1 MLLRLLFRNAFRHKL
16 RTALTVCGMAVAVL
30 AFSLLRTVIAAWYA
44 GVAAS
49 AADRLITRNAISLVF
64 SLPLSY
70 KDRIRGVEG
79 VKTVSYGNWFGAY
92 YVEQKN
98 FFANFA
104 VEPRTYL
111 ELYPEYLIPPG
122 QREAFFRDR
131 KGCVVGRKLAKRFN
145 WRVND
150 TVPLIGTIFPG
161 TWEFVVRGI
170 YDGRDDTIDDTQ
182 FFFHWD
188 YLNETLK
195 RTVARR
201 ADQVGFYIVGLSDPD
216 RAAATAVAIDAVF
229 KNSFA
234 ETLTETE
241 RAFQMS
247 FVSMS
252 EAILTAI
259 RLVSLVIIVIIMAVV
274 ANTMAM
280 SVRERLGEYVVF
292 KTLGFHGRYLA
303 GMILGESLLITGL
316 GGLLGILLTF
326 PAAEGF
332 RRAVGTWFPVF
343 RIEPETIYL
352 GIAATLIVGVVAAVL
367 PVWRVTTVRIAEG
380 LRRIG

>member
-49 AADRLITRNAISLVF
+49 SANRLITRNAISLVF

-111 ELYPEYLIPPG
+111 ELYPEYLIPPE

-216 RAAATAVAIDAVF
+216 RAAATAAVIDAVF

-292 KTLGFHGRYLA
+292 KTLGFRGRYLA
-303 GMILGESLLITGL
+303 AMILGESLVITGV
-316 GGLLGILLTF
+316 GGLFGILLTF

-352 GIAATLIVGVVAAVL
+352 GIAATLIVGVAAAVL
-367 PVWRVTTVRIAEG
+367 PVWRVITVRIAEG

>member
-49 AADRLITRNAISLVF
+49 SANRLITRNAISLVF

-111 ELYPEYLIPPG
+111 ELYPEYLIPPE

-216 RAAATAVAIDAVF
+216 RAAATAAAIDAVF

-292 KTLGFHGRYLA
+292 KTLGFRGRYLA
-303 GMILGESLLITGL
+303 AMILGESLVITGV
-316 GGLLGILLTF
+316 GGLFGILLTF

-352 GIAATLIVGVVAAVL
+352 GIAATLIVGVAAAVL
-367 PVWRVTTVRIAEG
+367 PVWRVITVRIAEG

>member
-16 RTALTVCGMAVAVL
+16 RTALTVCGMAVAIL

-49 AADRLITRNAISLVF
+49 SANRLITRNAISLVF

-70 KDRIRGVEG
+70 KDRIQGVEG
-79 VKTVSYGNWFGAY
+79 VKTLSYGNWFGAY

-111 ELYPEYLIPPG
+111 ALYPEYLIPPD
-122 QREAFFRDR
+122 QKEAFFRER
-131 KGCVVGRKLAKRFN
+131 KGCVIGRKLARRFN

-150 TVPLIGTIFPG
+150 TVTLIGTIFPG
-161 TWEFVVRGI
+161 NWEFVVRGI

-201 ADQVGFYIVGLSDPD
+201 ADQVGFYIIGLSDPD
-216 RAAATAVAIDAVF
+216 QAAATAAAIDAVF

-241 RAFQMS
+241 RAFQLG
-247 FVSMS
+247 FVAMS

-280 SVRERLGEYVVF
+280 SVRERLGEYAVF

-316 GGLLGILLTF
+316 GGFLGILLTF

-343 RIEPETIYL
+343 RVEPETIYL
-352 GIAATLIVGVVAAVL
+352 DIVATLIVAVVAAVL
-367 PVWRVTTVRIAEG
+367 PVWRVTSIRIAEG

>member
-30 AFSLLRTVIAAWYA
+30 AFCLLRTVIAAWYA

-49 AADRLITRNAISLVF
+49 SANRLITRNAISLVF

-111 ELYPEYLIPPG
+111 GLYPEYLIPLE
-122 QREAFFRDR
+122 QKEAFFRDR

-161 TWEFVVRGI
+161 SWEFVVRGI

-201 ADQVGFYIVGLSDPD
+201 ADQVGFYIIGLSDPD

-259 RLVSLVIIVIIMAVV
+259 RLVSLVIIVIILAVV

-292 KTLGFHGRYLA
+292 KTLGFRGHYLT

-316 GGLLGILLTF
+316 GGVLGILLTF

-343 RIEPETIYL
+343 RVEPETIYL

>member
-16 RTALTVCGMAVAVL
+16 RAALTICGMAIAIL
-30 AFSLLRTVIAAWYA
+30 AFGLLRTVIAAWYA

-49 AADRLITRNAISLVF
+49 SANRLVTRNAISLVF
-64 SLPLSY
+64 SLPISY
-70 KDRIRGVEG
+70 KDRIQGVDG
-79 VKTVSYGNWFGAY
+79 VKIVSPGNWFGAY
-92 YVEQKN
+92 YKEPKN

-104 VEPRTYL
+104 VDAKTYL
-111 ELYPEYLIPPG
+111 DLYPEFVIPANEK
-122 QREAFFRDR
+122 EAFLRDR
-131 KGCVVGRKLAKRFN
+131 RGCVIGRKLAKRFN
-145 WRVND
+145 WRIND
-150 TVPLIGTIFPG
+150 TVTLIGTIFPG
-161 TWEFVVRGI
+161 NWEFVVRAI

-188 YLNETLK
+188 YLNETVK
-195 RTVARR
+195 RTVPRR

-216 RAAATAVAIDAVF
+216 QAAATAKAIDAVF
-229 KNSFA
+229 KNSYA

-241 RAFQMS
+241 RAFQMG

-280 SVRERLGEYVVF
+280 SVRERLGEFAVF

-303 GMILGESLLITGL
+303 GMILGESLFVTTL
-316 GGLLGILLTF
+316 GGILGVLLTF
-326 PAAEGF
+326 PAAEAF

-343 RIEPETIYL
+343 RVEPKTIYL
-352 GIAATLIVGVVAAVL
+352 DIVATLVVGTLAAVL
-367 PVWRVTTVRIAEG
+367 PVWRAASVRIAEG
-380 LRRIG
+380 LRRMG

>member
-16 RTALTVCGMAVAVL
+16 RTALTVCGMAVAIL

-49 AADRLITRNAISLVF
+49 SANRLITRNAISLVF

-79 VKTVSYGNWFGAY
+79 VKTLSYGNWFGAY

-111 ELYPEYLIPPG
+111 ALYPEYLIPPD
-122 QREAFFRDR
+122 QKEAFFRER
-131 KGCVVGRKLAKRFN
+131 KGCVIGRKLARRFN

-150 TVPLIGTIFPG
+150 TVTLIGTIFPG
-161 TWEFVVRGI
+161 NWEFVVRGI

-201 ADQVGFYIVGLSDPD
+201 ADQVGFYIIGLSEPD
-216 RAAATAVAIDAVF
+216 RAAATAAAIDAVF
-229 KNSFA
+229 RNSFA

-303 GMILGESLLITGL
+303 GMILGESVLITGL
-316 GGLLGILLTF
+316 GGILGILLTF

-343 RIEPETIYL
+343 RVEPETIYL
-352 GIAATLIVGVVAAVL
+352 GIAATLIVGLIAAVL

>member
-49 AADRLITRNAISLVF
+49 SANRLITRNAISLVF

-111 ELYPEYLIPPG
+111 ELYPEYLIPPE

-131 KGCVVGRKLAKRFN
+131 KGCVVGRKLARRFN

-161 TWEFVVRGI
+161 NWDFVVRGI

-216 RAAATAVAIDAVF
+216 RAAATAAVIDAVF

-280 SVRERLGEYVVF
+280 SVRERLGEYAVF

-303 GMILGESLLITGL
+303 GMILGESLFITGL
-316 GGLLGILLTF
+316 GGLLGLLLTF

-343 RIEPETIYL
+343 RVEPETIYL

>member
-1 MLLRLLFRNAFRHKL
+1 MLLRLLFRNSFRHKL

-30 AFSLLRTVIAAWYA
+30 AFTLLRTVIAAWYA

-49 AADRLITRNAISLVF
+49 SANRLITRNAISLVF
-64 SLPLSY
+64 SLPISY

-111 ELYPEYLIPPG
+111 ELYPEYLIRPD
-122 QREAFFRDR
+122 QKEAFFRDR

-161 TWEFVVRGI
+161 TWDFVVRGI

-201 ADQVGFYIVGLSDPD
+201 ADQVGFYIIGLSDPD
-216 RAAATAVAIDAVF
+216 RAAATAAAIDAVF

-280 SVRERLGEYVVF
+280 SVRERLSEYVVF
-292 KTLGFHGRYLA
+292 KTLGFRGRYLA

-343 RIEPETIYL
+343 RIAPETIYL
-352 GIAATLIVGVVAAVL
+352 GIAATLIVGMVAAVL

>member
-1 MLLRLLFRNAFRHKL
+1 MLPRLLFRNASRHKL

-30 AFSLLRTVIAAWYA
+30 AFTLLRTVIAAWYA

-49 AADRLITRNAISLVF
+49 SANRLITRNAISLVF

-79 VKTVSYGNWFGAY
+79 VKTISYGNWFGAY

-104 VEPRTYL
+104 VEPRTYM
-111 ELYPEYLIPPG
+111 ELYLEYLIPPA
-122 QREAFFRDR
+122 QKEAFFRDR

-195 RTVARR
+195 RTMARR
-201 ADQVGFYIVGLSDPD
+201 ADQVGFYIVGLSDPAQ
-216 RAAATAVAIDAVF
+216 AAATAAAIDAVF

-274 ANTMAM
+274 ANTMTM

-292 KTLGFHGRYLA
+292 KTLGFRGRHLA
-303 GMILGESLLITGL
+303 AMILGESLLITGL
-316 GGLLGILLTF
+316 GGFLGILLTF

-343 RIEPETIYL
+343 RVEHETIYL
-352 GIAATLIVGVVAAVL
+352 GIAATVTVGVVAAML

>member
-1 MLLRLLFRNAFRHKL
+1 MLLRLLFRNTFRHKL
-16 RTALTVCGMAVAVL
+16 RVALTVCGMAIAIL
-30 AFSLLRTVIAAWYA
+30 AFGLLRTVIAAWYA
-44 GVAAS
+44 GVEAS
-49 AADRLITRNAISLVF
+49 SANRLVTRNAISLVF
-64 SLPLSY
+64 SLPISY

-79 VKTVSYGNWFGAY
+79 VKMVSHGNWFGAY
-92 YVEQKN
+92 YKEPKN

-104 VEPRTYL
+104 VDAKTYL
-111 ELYPEYLIPPG
+111 DLYPEFIIPAD
-122 QREAFFRDR
+122 QKEAFLRDR
-131 KGCVVGRKLAKRFN
+131 RGCVIGRKLAKRFN
-145 WRVND
+145 WRIND

-161 TWEFVVRGI
+161 NWEFVVRAI

-188 YLNETLK
+188 YLNETVK
-195 RTVARR
+195 RTVPRR
-201 ADQVGFYIVGLSDPD
+201 ADQVGFYIIGLSDPD
-216 RAAATAVAIDAVF
+216 QAAATAKAIDAVF
-229 KNSFA
+229 KNSYA

-241 RAFQMS
+241 RAFQMG

-280 SVRERLGEYVVF
+280 SVRERLGEFAVF

-303 GMILGESLLITGL
+303 GMILGESLFVTTL
-316 GGLLGILLTF
+316 GGLLGVLLTF
-326 PAAEGF
+326 PAAEAF

-343 RIEPETIYL
+343 RVEPETIYL
-352 GIAATLIVGVVAAVL
+352 DLVATLVVGTLAAVL
-367 PVWRVTTVRIAEG
+367 PVWRAMTVRIVEG
-380 LRRIG
+380 LRRMG

>member
-1 MLLRLLFRNAFRHKL
+1 
-16 RTALTVCGMAVAVL
+16 MAVAVL

-44 GVAAS
+44 GVEAS
-49 AADRLITRNAISLVF
+49 SANRLITRNAISLVF

-111 ELYPEYLIPPG
+111 ELYPEYLIPPE

-201 ADQVGFYIVGLSDPD
+201 ADQVGFYIIGLSDPD
-216 RAAATAVAIDAVF
+216 RAAATATAIDAVF

-303 GMILGESLLITGL
+303 GMILGVSLLITGL

-343 RIEPETIYL
+343 RVEPETIYL

>member
-16 RTALTVCGMAVAVL
+16 RTALTVCGMTVAVL

-44 GVAAS
+44 GVEAS
-49 AADRLITRNAISLVF
+49 SANRLITRNAISLVF

-104 VEPRTYL
+104 VEPRTYM
-111 ELYPEYLIPPG
+111 ELYPEYLIPPH
-122 QREAFFRDR
+122 QKEAFFRDR

-145 WRVND
+145 WRVTD

-201 ADQVGFYIVGLSDPD
+201 ADQVGFYIIGLSDPD
-216 RAAATAVAIDAVF
+216 RAAATATAIDAVF

-292 KTLGFHGRYLA
+292 RTLGFHGRYLA
-303 GMILGESLLITGL
+303 GMILGESLLITAL

-326 PAAEGF
+326 PAAEAF

-343 RIEPETIYL
+343 RVEPETIYL
-352 GIAATLIVGVVAAVL
+352 DIAATLIVGVVAAVL

>member
-16 RTALTVCGMAVAVL
+16 RTALTVCGMAVAIL

-49 AADRLITRNAISLVF
+49 SANRLITRNAISLVF

-70 KDRIRGVEG
+70 KDRIQGVEG
-79 VKTVSYGNWFGAY
+79 VKTLSYGNWFGAY

-111 ELYPEYLIPPG
+111 ALYPEYLIPPD
-122 QREAFFRDR
+122 QKEAFFRER
-131 KGCVVGRKLAKRFN
+131 KGCVIGRKLARRFN

-150 TVPLIGTIFPG
+150 TVTLIGTIFPG
-161 TWEFVVRGI
+161 NWEFVVRGI

-201 ADQVGFYIVGLSDPD
+201 ADQVGFYIIGLSEPD
-216 RAAATAVAIDAVF
+216 RAAATAAAIDAVF

-303 GMILGESLLITGL
+303 GMILGESVLITGL
-316 GGLLGILLTF
+316 GGILGILLTF

-343 RIEPETIYL
+343 RVEPETIYL
-352 GIAATLIVGVVAAVL
+352 GIAATLIVGLIAAVL

>member
-49 AADRLITRNAISLVF
+49 SANRLITRNAISLVF

-79 VKTVSYGNWFGAY
+79 VKTLSYGNWFGAY

-111 ELYPEYLIPPG
+111 ELYPEYLIPPE
-122 QREAFFRDR
+122 QKEAFFRDR

-170 YDGRDDTIDDTQ
+170 YEGRDDTIDDTQ

-216 RAAATAVAIDAVF
+216 RAAATASAIDAVF

-292 KTLGFHGRYLA
+292 KTLGFRGRYLA
-303 GMILGESLLITGL
+303 GMILGESLVITGV
-316 GGLLGILLTF
+316 GGLFGILLTF

-352 GIAATLIVGVVAAVL
+352 GIAATLIVGVAAAVL
-367 PVWRVTTVRIAEG
+367 PVWRVITVRIAEG

>member
-16 RTALTVCGMAVAVL
+16 RTALTVCGMAVAIL

-49 AADRLITRNAISLVF
+49 SASRLITRNAISLVF

-111 ELYPEYLIPPG
+111 ELYPEYLVPPD
-122 QREAFFRDR
+122 QKEAFFRDR
-131 KGCVVGRKLAKRFN
+131 KGCVIGRKLAKRFN

-150 TVPLIGTIFPG
+150 AVTLIGTIFPG
-161 TWEFVVRGI
+161 NWEFVVRGI

-201 ADQVGFYIVGLSDPD
+201 ADQVGFYIIGLSEPD
-216 RAAATAVAIDAVF
+216 RAAATAAAIDGVF

-292 KTLGFHGRYLA
+292 KTLGFNGPYLA
-303 GMILGESLLITGL
+303 SMIIGESLFITGL
-316 GGLLGILLTF
+316 GGILGIFLTF

-343 RIEPETIYL
+343 RVEPETICL
-352 GIAATLIVGVVAAVL
+352 GIAATLIVGLIAALL
-367 PVWRVTTVRIAEG
+367 PVWRVATVRIAEG

>member
-49 AADRLITRNAISLVF
+49 SANRLITRNAISLVF

-111 ELYPEYLIPPG
+111 ELYPEYLIPLD
-122 QREAFFRDR
+122 QREAFSRDR

-150 TVPLIGTIFPG
+150 TVTLIGTIFPG
-161 TWEFVVRGI
+161 NWEFAVRGI

-292 KTLGFHGRYLA
+292 KTLGFRGRYLA

-343 RIEPETIYL
+343 RVEPETIYL
-352 GIAATLIVGVVAAVL
+352 GIAATLIVGVAAAVL
-367 PVWRVTTVRIAEG
+367 PVWRVITVRIAEG

>member
-30 AFSLLRTVIAAWYA
+30 AFCLLRTVIAAWYA

-49 AADRLITRNAISLVF
+49 SANRLITRNAISLVF

-104 VEPRTYL
+104 VEARTYL
-111 ELYPEYLIPPG
+111 GLYPEYLIPLE
-122 QREAFFRDR
+122 QKEAFFRDR

-150 TVPLIGTIFPG
+150 TVTLIGTIFPG

-201 ADQVGFYIVGLSDPD
+201 ADQVGFYIIGLSDPD

-292 KTLGFHGRYLA
+292 KTLGFRGRYLA

-316 GGLLGILLTF
+316 GGVLGILLTF

-343 RIEPETIYL
+343 RVEPETIYR
-352 GIAATLIVGVVAAVL
+352 GIAATLIVGLVAAVL

>member
-49 AADRLITRNAISLVF
+49 SANRLITRNAISLVF

-104 VEPRTYL
+104 VEPRTYM
-111 ELYPEYLIPPG
+111 ELYPEYLIPPH
-122 QREAFFRDR
+122 QKEAFFRDR

-216 RAAATAVAIDAVF
+216 RAAATAAVIDAVF

-280 SVRERLGEYVVF
+280 SVRERLGEYVIF
-292 KTLGFHGRYLA
+292 KTLGFRGRYLA
-303 GMILGESLLITGL
+303 GMILGESLLITGV
-316 GGLLGILLTF
+316 GGLFGILLTF

-343 RIEPETIYL
+343 KVEPETIYL
-352 GIAATLIVGVVAAVL
+352 DIAATLIVGGVAAIL
-367 PVWRVTTVRIAEG
+367 PIWRVMSVRIAEG

>member
-49 AADRLITRNAISLVF
+49 SANRLITRNAISLVF

-111 ELYPEYLIPPG
+111 ELYPEYLIPPE

-170 YDGRDDTIDDTQ
+170 YEGRDDTIDDTQ

-216 RAAATAVAIDAVF
+216 RAAATAAVIDAVF

-292 KTLGFHGRYLA
+292 KTLGFRGRYLA
-303 GMILGESLLITGL
+303 AMILGESLVITGV
-316 GGLLGILLTF
+316 GGLFGILLTF

-352 GIAATLIVGVVAAVL
+352 GIAATLIVGVAAAVL
-367 PVWRVTTVRIAEG
+367 PVWRVITVRIAEG

>member
-49 AADRLITRNAISLVF
+49 SANRLITRNAISLVF

-79 VKTVSYGNWFGAY
+79 VKTVSYGNWFGGY

-104 VEPRTYL
+104 VEPRSYL
-111 ELYPEYLIPPG
+111 ELYPEYLIPPE
-122 QREAFFRDR
+122 QKEAFFRDR

-170 YDGRDDTIDDTQ
+170 YNGRDDTIDDTQ

-216 RAAATAVAIDAVF
+216 RAAATAAAVDAVF

-292 KTLGFHGRYLA
+292 KTLGFRGRYLA
-303 GMILGESLLITGL
+303 SMILGESLLITGL
-316 GGLLGILLTF
+316 GGFLGILLTF

-343 RIEPETIYL
+343 RVEPETIYL
-352 GIAATLIVGVVAAVL
+352 GMAATLIVGVVAAVL
-367 PVWRVTTVRIAEG
+367 PVWRVTTIRIAEG

>member
-16 RTALTVCGMAVAVL
+16 RTALTVCGMAVAIL

-49 AADRLITRNAISLVF
+49 SANRLITRNAISLVF

-79 VKTVSYGNWFGAY
+79 VKTLSYGNWFGAY

-111 ELYPEYLIPPG
+111 ALYPEYLIPPD
-122 QREAFFRDR
+122 QKEAFFRER
-131 KGCVVGRKLAKRFN
+131 KGCVIGRKLARRFN

-150 TVPLIGTIFPG
+150 TVTLIGTIFPG
-161 TWEFVVRGI
+161 NWEFVVRGI

-201 ADQVGFYIVGLSDPD
+201 ADQVGFYIIGLSEPD
-216 RAAATAVAIDAVF
+216 RAAATAAAIDAVF

-303 GMILGESLLITGL
+303 GMILGESVLITGL
-316 GGLLGILLTF
+316 GGILGILLTF

-343 RIEPETIYL
+343 RVEPETIYL
-352 GIAATLIVGVVAAVL
+352 GIAATLIVGLIAAVL

>member
-30 AFSLLRTVIAAWYA
+30 AFCLLRTVIAAWYA

-49 AADRLITRNAISLVF
+49 SANRLITRNAISLVF

-104 VEPRTYL
+104 VEPRTYM
-111 ELYPEYLIPPG
+111 ELYPEYIILPE
-122 QREAFFRDR
+122 QREAFYRDR
-131 KGCVVGRKLAKRFN
+131 KGCVVGRKLAKRFS

-150 TVPLIGTIFPG
+150 TVTLIGTIFPG
-161 TWEFVVRGI
+161 NWEFVVRGI

-195 RTVARR
+195 LTVARR
-201 ADQVGFYIVGLSDPD
+201 ADQVGFYIVGLSDPN
-216 RAAATAVAIDAVF
+216 RAAATAAAIDAVF

-241 RAFQMS
+241 RAFQMG

-292 KTLGFHGRYLA
+292 KTLGFRGRYLA

-316 GGLLGILLTF
+316 GGVLGILLTF

-343 RIEPETIYL
+343 RVEPETIYL
-352 GIAATLIVGVVAAVL
+352 AIAATLVVGVVAAVL
-367 PVWRVTTVRIAEG
+367 PVWHVTTVRIAEG

>member
-49 AADRLITRNAISLVF
+49 SADRLITRNAISLVF

-111 ELYPEYLIPPG
+111 ELYPEYLILPD
-122 QREAFFRDR
+122 QKEAFLRDR

-150 TVPLIGTIFPG
+150 TVTLIGTIFPG
-161 TWEFVVRGI
+161 NWEFVVRGI

-201 ADQVGFYIVGLSDPD
+201 ADQVGFYIIGLSDPD
-216 RAAATAVAIDAVF
+216 RAAATAVAVDAVF

-343 RIEPETIYL
+343 RVEPETIYL

>member
-1 MLLRLLFRNAFRHKL
+1 MLPRLLFRNAFRHKL

-49 AADRLITRNAISLVF
+49 SANRLITRNAISLVF

-79 VKTVSYGNWFGAY
+79 VNTVSYGNWFGAY

-111 ELYPEYLIPPG
+111 ELYPEYLIPPE
-122 QREAFFRDR
+122 QKEAFFRDR

-188 YLNETLK
+188 YLNETLR

-216 RAAATAVAIDAVF
+216 RAAATAAAIDAVF

-292 KTLGFHGRYLA
+292 KTLGFRGRYLA
-303 GMILGESLLITGL
+303 GMILGESLLITGV
-316 GGLLGILLTF
+316 GGLFGILLTF

-367 PVWRVTTVRIAEG
+367 PVWRVITVRIAEG

>member
-49 AADRLITRNAISLVF
+49 SANRLITRNAISLVF

-79 VKTVSYGNWFGAY
+79 VKALSYGNWFGAY

-111 ELYPEYLIPPG
+111 ELYPEYLIPPE

-170 YDGRDDTIDDTQ
+170 YEGRDDTIDDTQ

-216 RAAATAVAIDAVF
+216 RAAATASAIDAVF

-292 KTLGFHGRYLA
+292 KTLGFRGRYLA
-303 GMILGESLLITGL
+303 GMILGESLVITGV
-316 GGLLGILLTF
+316 GGVFGILLTF

-352 GIAATLIVGVVAAVL
+352 GIAATLIVGVAAAVL
-367 PVWRVTTVRIAEG
+367 PVWRVITVRIAEG

>member
-49 AADRLITRNAISLVF
+49 SANRLITRNAISLVF

-111 ELYPEYLIPPG
+111 ELYPEYLIPPE

-216 RAAATAVAIDAVF
+216 RAAATAAVIDAVF

-252 EAILTAI
+252 EAILTAN

-280 SVRERLGEYVVF
+280 SVRERLGEYVIF
-292 KTLGFHGRYLA
+292 KTLGFRGRYLA
-303 GMILGESLLITGL
+303 GMILGESLLITGV
-316 GGLLGILLTF
+316 GGLFGILLTF

-343 RIEPETIYL
+343 RVEPETIYL

>member
-111 ELYPEYLIPPG
+111 GLYPEYLIPPD
-122 QREAFFRDR
+122 QKEAFLRDR

-145 WRVND
+145 WRPND
-150 TVPLIGTIFPG
+150 TVTLIGTIFPG
-161 TWEFVVRGI
+161 NWEFVVRGI

-201 ADQVGFYIVGLSDPD
+201 ADQVGFYIIGLSAPD
-216 RAAATAVAIDAVF
+216 RAAATAAAVDAVF

-280 SVRERLGEYVVF
+280 SVRERLGEYVVL

-343 RIEPETIYL
+343 RVEPETIYL